1 MNDEL
6 AKYMLREIRSIGR
19 YDIILKSIEEDMQ
32 RISSEI
38 EAVLSPTCPNGKA
51 GPKIEHPSVAKQ
63 TIVNS
68 LLSDEMEL
76 MERQKKFEHLK
87 NEASFLRTRF
97 LAACKGSEMTFGIAV
112 ADGVPYAKIEK
123 NIGYSNAFDHA
134 MRICKTLKY

>member
-19 YDIILKSIEEDMQ
+19 YEIILKNIEEEMQ

-38 EAVLSPTCPNGKA
+38 EAVLSPTCPNGKT
-51 GPKIEHPSVAKQ
+51 GPKIEHSSVTKQ
-63 TIVNS
+63 TLVNS
-68 LLSDEMEL
+68 LLSDEMEM

-97 LAACKGSEMTFGIAV
+97 LAACEGTEMAFGIAV
-112 ADGVPYAKIEK
+112 ANGVPYAKIEK
-123 NIGYSNAFDHA
+123 SLGYSNAFDHA

>member
-19 YDIILKSIEEDMQ
+19 YEIILKNIKEEMQ

-38 EAVLSPTCPNGKA
+38 EAVLSPNCPNGKR
-51 GPKIEHPSVAKQ
+51 GPKIEHSSVTKQ
-63 TIVNS
+63 TLVNS
-68 LLSDEMEL
+68 LLSDEMEM

-87 NEASFLRTRF
+87 NEAGFLRTRF
-97 LAACKGSEMTFGIAV
+97 LAACEGTEMAFGIAV
-112 ADGVPYAKIEK
+112 ANGVPYAKIEK
-123 NIGYSNAFDHA
+123 SLGYSNAFDHA